1 MIGRGK
7 KIECRCEGCGQPFTA
22 RVADRARGWGRY
34 CSKRCKAIEQE
45 KRTGQY
51 ARMVQVRD
59 EVALADS
66 MDALAWDSHKGVMP

>member
-1 MIGRGK
+1 VIGRGRK
-7 KIECRCEGCGQPFTA
+7 VECRCDGCGQPFTA

-51 ARMVQVRD
+51 ATMRAARPLD
-59 EVALADS
+59 DLEERGW
-66 MDALAWDSHKGVMP
+66 DAHKGALS